1 MRKNLLWPTEI
12 YSFKSD
18 IIDNDK
24 IKELI
29 LQKEDGGADLR
40 AGLAY
45 RGAWQSNRSILEENE
60 FSEIKDF
67 LFECTSSIKNEIYD
81 DDVKFSLVQSWAN
94 VNRYNHD
101 NPSHIHDDSHWSCV
115 YYVTETYTAPL
126 YLKDPRIKMESDPLN
141 FEKKVAS
148 DNFHFS
154 LRTKYFKTLGV
165 DKASNAVATTNVF
178 KCFKTLG
185 SEKSISSM
193 PGDVVFFP
201 SWLEHRADKN
211 STDNPRIVIAC
222 TFLIEE

>member
-1 MRKNLLWPTEI
+1 MKKNLLWPTEI
-12 YSFKSD
+12 YSFKNE
-18 IIDNDK
+18 IIDNNK

-29 LQKEDGGADLR
+29 LQKEDGS
-40 AGLAY
+40 AGISGS
-45 RGAWQSNRSILEENE
+45 RRPFGGAWQSNRSILEENN

-81 DDVKFSLVQSWAN
+81 DDVKFSLVQSCAN

-101 NPSHIHDDSHWSCV
+101 NSGHIHDDTHWSCV

-126 YLKDPRIKMESDPLN
+126 YLKDPRIKMDSE
-141 FEKKVAS
+141 
-148 DNFHFS
+148 NFHFS

-201 SWLEHRADKN
+201 SWLEHRVDKN
-211 STDNPRIVIAC
+211 STNNPRIAIAC

>member
-1 MRKNLLWPTEI
+1 MKKNLLWATEI

-18 IIDNDK
+18 NIDNDK
-24 IKELI
+24 IKEI
-29 LQKEDGGADLR
+29 LLEKEKSESSRSISNIGG
-40 AGLAY
+40 
-45 RGAWQSNRSILEENE
+45 WQSEDTILEEDD
-60 FSEIKDF
+60 FSGIKDF
-67 LFECTSSIKNEIYD
+67 LFECVSSIKDEIYR
-81 DDVKFSLVQSWAN
+81 DDVKFLLAQSWAN
-94 VNRYNHD
+94 VNRCGHYNLNHVHG
-101 NPSHIHDDSHWSCV
+101 NSHWSCA

-126 YLKDPRIKMESDPLN
+126 YLKDPRIKMD
-141 FEKKVAS
+141 S

-201 SWLEHRADKN
+201 SWLEHRVDKN
-211 STDNPRIVIAC
+211 STNNPRIAIAC

>member
-81 DDVKFSLVQSWAN
+81 DDVN
-94 VNRYNHD
+94 
-101 NPSHIHDDSHWSCV
+101 SH
-115 YYVTETYTAPL
+115 
-126 YLKDPRIKMESDPLN
+126 
-141 FEKKVAS
+141 
-148 DNFHFS
+148 
-154 LRTKYFKTLGV
+154 
-165 DKASNAVATTNVF
+165 
-178 KCFKTLG
+178 
-185 SEKSISSM
+185 
-193 PGDVVFFP
+193 
-201 SWLEHRADKN
+201 
-211 STDNPRIVIAC
+211 
-222 TFLIEE
+222 

>member
-1 MRKNLLWPTEI
+1 M
-12 YSFKSD
+12 
-18 IIDNDK
+18 
-24 IKELI
+24 
-29 LQKEDGGADLR
+29 
-40 AGLAY
+40 
-45 RGAWQSNRSILEENE
+45 EENN

-101 NPSHIHDDSHWSCV
+101 NSGHIHDDTHWSCV

-126 YLKDPRIKMESDPLN
+126 YLKDPRIKMD
-141 FEKKVAS
+141 S

-201 SWLEHRADKN
+201 SWLEHRVDKN
-211 STDNPRIVIAC
+211 STNNPRIAIAC